1 MPKRI
6 YQRDNAMMKSFL
18 AAAAVAVSL
27 ISTSAL
33 AQSAERSITLEVDAK
48 VLNVFPDTRTVVLD
62 NASTGQTEF
71 IVAGPEVLNFD
82 QIEVGD
88 EVKAVYT
95 VGLAARMA
103 LPGEVDTITE
113 LEAQAAEGEKPGGAA
128 GTAVTLVLEF
138 MSFDAATS
146 EAVVKTADGVE
157 QTIEVASDEGREFA
171 AGLVAGDKVA
181 LTFTE
186 GVAVVIVTD

>member
-1 MPKRI
+1 
-6 YQRDNAMMKSFL
+6 MMKLFL
-18 AAAAVAVSL
+18 TAAAFAVAL
-27 ISTSAL
+27 IPTGSI
-33 AQSAERSITLEVDAK
+33 AQTAEQSITLETDAK
-48 VLNVFPDTRTVVLD
+48 VMNVFPDTRTVVLD
-62 NASTGQTEF
+62 NLSTGQTEF
-71 IVAGPEVLNFD
+71 VVAGPEVVNFD
-82 QIEVGD
+82 QIKTGD

-113 LEAQAAEGEKPGGAA
+113 LEAKAAEGEKPGAAA

-138 MSFDAATS
+138 MSFDPAAS
-146 EAVVKTADGVE
+146 LAVVKTTDGVE
-157 QTIEVASDEGREFA
+157 QTIEVASEVGREFA
-171 AGLVAGDKVA
+171 AELVTGDKVA